1 MHAYLLVAAL
11 AAAPDAPA
19 APAAPAAPPTP
30 TVTAADP
37 RAGLGYRLQVKGGP
51 LLPGSVYIEEADVDI
66 DTDAGPLVHLDA
78 DLIHVPSFATGAFLL
93 FGSTEAEGVDVSL
106 ATFGVKLKASVLA
119 GPVELRPGLA
129 IGYTTSEVGGLDEI
143 KGMDLGPVLEVAFG
157 QPGGFRFVGE
167 VGGLSQPV
175 GGNDATGVTFAPIV
189 YTAIGF
195 EFAG

>member
-19 APAAPAAPPTP
+19 APATPTVPAAAPAA
-30 TVTAADP
+30 P
-37 RAGLGYRLQVKGGP
+37 RAGLGYRLQAKGGP
-51 LLPGSVYIEEADVDI
+51 LLPGSVYIEEADVDV

-106 ATFGVKLKASVLA
+106 VTFGVKLKASVLA
-119 GPVELRPGLA
+119 GPVEIRPGLA

-167 VGGLSQPV
+167 VGGISQPV

-189 YTAIGF
+189 YTALGF

>member
-19 APAAPAAPPTP
+19 APATP
-30 TVTAADP
+30 TVPAAAPADP
-37 RAGLGYRLQVKGGP
+37 RAGLGYRLQAKGGP
-51 LLPGSVYIEEADVDI
+51 LLPGSVYIEEADVDV

-106 ATFGVKLKASVLA
+106 VTFGVKLKASVLA
-119 GPVELRPGLA
+119 GPVEIRPGLD

-167 VGGLSQPV
+167 VGGISQPV

-189 YTAIGF
+189 YTALGF